1 MDGRVCSTPSESC
14 SLVSCLCVT
23 MQHRKSHDFPPLPSC
38 PGAVDAFLQ
47 FLPSKS
53 GSYQGRTSCLL
64 SIKLT
69 LALACSKPFNSH
81 QGHPSNRFWKRSLNV
96 EMEKAFQQWLW
107 GSSKFDIKRKW
118 LAPKEITL
126 RPVVVFQTFRVTNE
140 KCMGQIVCKG
150 RSAQKYQ
157 LGQAFRGGRV
167 QKQAWEHPC
176 RANRSLCSPH
186 VPALLTKVK
195 GPIRKLA

>member
-1 MDGRVCSTPSESC
+1 MTFSSAKLPWSC
-14 SLVSCLCVT
+14 GC
-23 MQHRKSHDFPPLPSC
+23 FPAIPALK
-38 PGAVDAFLQ
+38 VRQL
-47 FLPSKS
+47 S
-53 GSYQGRTSCLL
+53 GKNILL
-64 SIKLT
+64 TFNKTNITLT
-69 LALACSKPFNSH
+69 LACSKPFNSH

-107 GSSKFDIKRKW
+107 GSSKFDTKRKW

-126 RPVVVFQTFRVTNE
+126 RPVVVFQTSRVTNE

-176 RANRSLCSPH
+176 RADRFLCSPH

-195 GPIRKLA
+195 GPIRKLV